1 MVGYLHHRDEV
12 LVPGDRICRRD
23 SFYVS
28 EGPTQMSKLRRH
40 CIYEDDGSNHVATLG
55 AP

>member
-1 MVGYLHHRDEV
+1 
-12 LVPGDRICRRD
+12 
-23 SFYVS
+23 
-28 EGPTQMSKLRRH
+28 MSKLRRH